1 MKIRRINAFFLRFG
15 AWQIRRRWPILFAIL
30 LITAA
35 GFLGLPRLVV
45 TNDMDDWFED
55 SEEIKRNSDLYEEK
69 FGNEDGVMIL
79 IEAEDVFDPEV
90 LRMIRDLGGELLG
103 KVPYAR
109 DIYSLTD
116 MSIAFGNEEGI
127 EIINPFE
134 DGVPEDPA
142 ELGAKKEYI
151 MSRESLV
158 NMLVSDD
165 CRETWLIL
173 RLNNYEG
180 ADEYDEM
187 LLVGKAAQE
196 VLSNEKWQNP
206 KYTLK
211 PTGMAYTET
220 EEVEVVNRETS
231 IRVIT
236 GFIVIFICLIIF
248 TRSLRGVI
256 VPVLATLGG
265 IGTVLGFEGH
275 LGFHADSNL
284 ITLPIL
290 LSMALAIGYA
300 IHLINIFK
308 ARFRESGK
316 RREALIEA
324 AGETGWPILFTAVT
338 TIASLLSFLAA
349 GIVSLRWLGVTSA
362 LTVLAVYLYV
372 VFLIPPLFSFG
383 KDKAARA
390 AEPAAP
396 AKNPEAAAVPAP
408 GVGGAAAGTSRTDAW
423 FYRFGEKLLKA
434 KTPLLII
441 CFIIIAAFIPGL
453 FRMSVNME
461 YFSMMGKKIPYIQR
475 LDQIMRTK
483 LGSLYSYTVMV
494 KYDELDAFLEPGR
507 MKNLDTLAEK
517 LGGLSLTKVSGT
529 KGRVSSVTEVVKE
542 MNRVFNGD
550 DPAWYRIPDTREE
563 LAELILFCDSGSV
576 HENLDE
582 DFSTAVLQ
590 VEIMDWDGNKIVDD
604 MEKAKAFAQELFPG
618 GNCSII
624 GMVADFA
631 AMNNKIVYGELKS
644 FSGSFFII
652 LILLSLVF
660 AGLSTGLIGM
670 IPNVAPVIILGGIMG
685 YTGTP
690 LDMLTMT
697 IMPMVLGIAV
707 DDTIHFI
714 SRIKDELEKTGS
726 YREAVLN
733 SFRVLGKTLG
743 MTTVILCAMFAV
755 YSMSPIAMLNRMGLY
770 SIIGLGSALLADY
783 TLTPLLIFALK
794 PLGKETR
801 EKDKHAGAA

>member
-1 MKIRRINAFFLRFG
+1 
-15 AWQIRRRWPILFAIL
+15 
-30 LITAA
+30 
-35 GFLGLPRLVV
+35 
-45 TNDMDDWFED
+45 
-55 SEEIKRNSDLYEEK
+55 
-69 FGNEDGVMIL
+69 
-79 IEAEDVFDPEV
+79 
-90 LRMIRDLGGELLG
+90 MIRDLGGELLE

-109 DIYSLTD
+109 DIYSLTG

-142 ELGAKKEYI
+142 ELAAKKAYI

-158 NMLVSDD
+158 DMLVSGD
-165 CRETWLIL
+165 CRETWIIL

-180 ADEYDEM
+180 PNEYDEM
-187 LLVGKAAQE
+187 MLVGKAAQE
-196 VLSNEKWQNP
+196 VLAGEKWQNP

-211 PTGMAYTET
+211 PTGLAYTET
-220 EEVEVVNRETS
+220 EEAEVVNRETS
-231 IRVIT
+231 IRVIG
-236 GFIVIFICLIIF
+236 GFIVIFICLIVF

-275 LGFHADSNL
+275 LGIRADSNL
-284 ITLPIL
+284 ITLPVL

-308 ARFRESGK
+308 ARFRAAGK

-349 GIVSLRWLGVTSA
+349 GIPPLRWLGATSA
-362 LTVLAVYLYV
+362 LTVLSVYLYV

-383 KDKAARA
+383 KDKAVQA
-390 AEPAAP
+390 
-396 AKNPEAAAVPAP
+396 EAAAPDGKP
-408 GVGGAAAGTSRTDAW
+408 AAGAVPPPGSVMGGSRTDAW

-434 KTPLLII
+434 KTPLLVI
-441 CFIIIAAFIPGL
+441 CFAVIAAFIPGL

-461 YFSMMGKKIPYIQR
+461 YFSIMGKKIPYIQR
-475 LDQIMRTK
+475 LDQLMRTK

-494 KYDELDAFLEPGR
+494 NYDEIDAFLDPER

-517 LGGLSLTKVSGT
+517 LGGLSMTKVSGT
-529 KGRVSSVTEVVKE
+529 KGRVSSVTDVVKE

-550 DPAWYRIPDTREE
+550 DPAWYRVPDTREE
-563 LAELILFCDSGSV
+563 LAELILFCDSDSV
-576 HENLDE
+576 HETLDE
-582 DFSTAVLQ
+582 DYSTAVLQ
-590 VEIMDWDGNKIVDD
+590 VEIMEWDGNKIIED
-604 MEKAKAFAQELFPG
+604 MDGAKAFARELFPG

-624 GMVADFA
+624 GMVANFA

-652 LILLSLVF
+652 LVLLSLVF
-660 AGLSTGLIGM
+660 VSVSTGLIGM
-670 IPNVAPVIILGGIMG
+670 IPNIAPVVILGGIMG

-714 SRIKDELEKTGS
+714 SRIKAELERTGS

-733 SFRVLGKTLG
+733 SFRALGKTLG

-755 YSMSPIAMLNRMGLY
+755 YSVSPMAMLSRMGIY

-783 TLTPLLIFALK
+783 TLTPLLAFVLK
-794 PLGKETR
+794 PLGKERR
-801 EKDKHAGAA
+801 EKDGSAGAA

>member
-1 MKIRRINAFFLRFG
+1 LIA
-15 AWQIRRRWPILFAIL
+15 AL

-45 TNDMDDWFED
+45 TSDIDEWFED
-55 SEEIKRNSDLYEEK
+55 SEEIKRNSDLYEER

-79 IEAEDVFDPEV
+79 VEAEDVFNPEV
-90 LRMIRDLGGELLG
+90 LRMIRSLGGELLE

-109 DIYSLTD
+109 DVYSLTD

-134 DGVPEDPA
+134 DGVPDDPA
-142 ELGAKKEYI
+142 ELAAKKAYI

-165 CRETWLIL
+165 CRETWIIL

-180 ADEYDEM
+180 PNEYEEM

-196 VLSNEKWQNP
+196 VLTGERWRNP

-220 EEVEVVNRETS
+220 EEGEVINRETS
-231 IRVIT
+231 IRVIG
-236 GFIVIFICLIIF
+236 GFIVIFICLIVF

-256 VPVLATLGG
+256 VPILATLGG

-275 LGFHADSNL
+275 LGIYADSNL
-284 ITLPIL
+284 ITLPVL

-308 ARFRESGK
+308 TRFRESGA
-316 RREALIEA
+316 RREAIIRA
-324 AGETGWPILFTAVT
+324 VGETGWPILFTAVT
-338 TIASLLSFLAA
+338 TIASLFSFLAA
-349 GIVSLRWLGVTSA
+349 GIPPLRWLGATSA
-362 LTVLAVYLYV
+362 LAVLAVYLYV
-372 VFLIPPLFSFG
+372 VFLVPPLFSFG
-383 KDKAARA
+383 KDKAGKT
-390 AEPAAP
+390 AEA
-396 AKNPEAAAVPAP
+396 
-408 GVGGAAAGTSRTDAW
+408 GAAAIPASAKAGTEEVPPGGGRADAW
-423 FYRFGEKLLKA
+423 FGRFGEKLLKA
-434 KTPLLII
+434 KTPLLVIS
-441 CFIIIAAFIPGL
+441 FVIIAAFIPGL

-461 YFSMMGKKIPYIQR
+461 YFSVMGKKIPYIQR

-483 LGSLYSYTVMV
+483 LGSLYSYTVMIN
-494 KYDELDAFLEPGR
+494 YDEIDAFLEPER
-507 MKNLDTLAEK
+507 MKNLDILAEK
-517 LGGLSLTKVSGT
+517 LGSLSLTKVSGA
-529 KGRVSSVTEVVKE
+529 KGRVSSATGIIKE

-550 DPAWYRIPDTREE
+550 DPAWYLVPGTREE
-563 LAELILFCDSGSV
+563 LAELILFCDADSI

-590 VEIMDWDGNKIVDD
+590 VEITAWDGNKIVED
-604 MEKAKAFAQELFPG
+604 MEQAKTLARELFSD
-618 GNCSII
+618 GNCSVI

-631 AMNNKIVYGELKS
+631 AMNNKIVYGELAS

-652 LILLSLVF
+652 LLLLSLVF
-660 AGLSTGLIGM
+660 ASISTGLIGM
-670 IPNVAPVIILGGIMG
+670 IPNITPVIILGGIMG

-714 SRIKDELEKTGS
+714 SRVNVELEKTGS
-726 YREAVLN
+726 YRKAVLN
-733 SFRVLGKTLG
+733 SFRALGKTLG

-755 YSMSPIAMLNRMGLY
+755 YTTSPVAMLSRMGLY

-783 TLTPLLIFALK
+783 TLTPLLIFVLK

-801 EKDKHAGAA
+801 KKNKHAGTA

>member
-1 MKIRRINAFFLRFG
+1 MQIKKINGAFSRFC
-15 AWQIRRRWPILFAIL
+15 AWQIRNRLPILFVIL
-30 LITAA
+30 IVTIA

-45 TNDMDDWFED
+45 TSDMDEWFED

-69 FGNEDGVMIL
+69 FGNEDAVMIL
-79 IEAEDVFDPEV
+79 VEADDVFDPEV
-90 LRMIRDLGGELLG
+90 LMMIRDLGTELLE

-116 MSIAFGNEEGI
+116 MSIAFGDEEGI
-127 EIINPFE
+127 EIVNPFE
-134 DGVPEDPA
+134 DGIPDDPA
-142 ELGAKKEYI
+142 ELAAKKEYI
-151 MSRESLV
+151 MSRESLI

-165 CRETWLIL
+165 CGETWLIL
-173 RLNNYEG
+173 RLNTYEG
-180 ADEYDEM
+180 ENEYAEM

-196 VLSNEKWQNP
+196 VLSNEKWQSP
-206 KYTLK
+206 AYTLK

-220 EEVEVVNRETS
+220 EEAEVVDRETS
-231 IRVIT
+231 IRVIA
-236 GFIVIFICLIIF
+236 GFIVIFICLVVF

-275 LGFHADSNL
+275 LGIHADSNL
-284 ITLPIL
+284 ITLPVL

-300 IHLINIFK
+300 IHLINMFK
-308 ARFRESGK
+308 IRFRASGR
-316 RREALIEA
+316 RREALVEA
-324 AGETGWPILFTAVT
+324 VGETGWPILFTAAT

-349 GIVSLRWLGVTSA
+349 GIVPLRWLGVTSA
-362 LTVLAVYLYV
+362 LAVLAVYLYV

-383 KDKAARA
+383 KDRP
-390 AEPAAP
+390 EHQ
-396 AKNPEAAAVPAP
+396 AKHPPKR
-408 GVGGAAAGTSRTDAW
+408 AGTGRVDAS

-434 KTPLLII
+434 RNPLLVVS
-441 CFIIIAAFIPGL
+441 FIVIAAFIPGL

-461 YFSMMGKKIPYIQR
+461 YFSIMGKNIPYIQR
-475 LDQIMRTK
+475 LDQIRQTK
-483 LGSLYSYTVMV
+483 LGSLYSYTVMIR
-494 KYDELDAFLEPGR
+494 YGELDAFLEGGR
-507 MKNLDTLAEK
+507 MKNLDVLAEK
-517 LGGLSLTKVSGT
+517 LSGLSVTKVSGT
-529 KGRVSSVTEVVKE
+529 KGRVGSVTEVVKE

-563 LAELILFCDSGSV
+563 LAELILFCDSDSV

-582 DFSTAVLQ
+582 DFSTAVLK
-590 VEIMDWDGNKIVDD
+590 VELINWDGNKIVDD
-604 MEKAKAFAQELFPG
+604 MAKAKVFARELFPG
-618 GNCSII
+618 ADCSVI
-624 GMVADFA
+624 GMAADFA
-631 AMNNKIVYGELKS
+631 AMNSKIVYGELKS
-644 FSGSFFII
+644 FSGSFIII

-660 AGLSTGLIGM
+660 AGLSMGLIGM

-685 YTGTP
+685 YTETP

-714 SRIKDELEKTGS
+714 SRVKVELERTGS
-726 YREAVLN
+726 YRNAVLN
-733 SFRVLGKTLG
+733 SFRALGKTLG

-755 YSMSPIAMLNRMGLY
+755 YVMSPVAMLSRMGLY

-783 TLTPLLIFALK
+783 TLTPLLIIALK

-801 EKDKHAGAA
+801 KERGTGAA